1 VVLGKQGA
9 GKGTQA
15 ERLAQHFGVP
25 RISTGDM
32 LRVAVRAETDVGMR
46 AKQAMDSGELI
57 PDEVVIGVVRE
68 RLSQEDADTRGFIL
82 EGFPRTVGQAEALD
96 EILSPRRVDLV
107 ISLDV
112 PTGVVLRRLASRRV
126 CEECGTN
133 YGTDRP
139 PTKNWT
145 CDLCGGRVIQ
155 RDDDTEAAITRR
167 LALYEEQTAPLISW
181 YLATDRLAAVD
192 GVGSPDVVT
201 GRLLRAI
208 DSRLARR

>member
-1 VVLGKQGA
+1 MVLGKQGA

-32 LRVAVRAETDVGMR
+32 LRVAVRAETDVGLR

-57 PDEVVIGVVRE
+57 PDDVVIGVVRD

-96 EILSPRRVDLV
+96 EILSPRRIDLV

-133 YGTDRP
+133 YGTDHP
-139 PTKNWT
+139 PTKDWT

-167 LALYEEQTAPLISW
+167 LALYEEQTAPPISW

-208 DSRLARR
+208 DNRLARR

>member
-1 VVLGKQGA
+1 MILGKQGA

-15 ERLAQHFGVP
+15 ERLAQRFSVP

-46 AKQAMDSGELI
+46 AKQAMDTGELI
-57 PDEVVIGVVRE
+57 PDDVVIGVVRD
-68 RLSQEDADTRGFIL
+68 RLSHEDADGRGFIL
-82 EGFPRTVGQAEALD
+82 EGFPRTVVQAEALD
-96 EILSPRRVDLV
+96 DILSPRRIDLV

-133 YGTDRP
+133 YSTDRP
-139 PTKNWT
+139 PGHDWT

-155 RDDDTEAAITRR
+155 RDDDTETAITRR

>member
-1 VVLGKQGA
+1 
-9 GKGTQA
+9 
-15 ERLAQHFGVP
+15 
-25 RISTGDM
+25 M

-57 PDEVVIGVVRE
+57 PDDVVIGVVRD
-68 RLSQEDADTRGFIL
+68 RLSHEDADGRGFIL

-96 EILSPRRVDLV
+96 EILSPRRIDLV

-133 YGTDRP
+133 YSTDRP
-139 PTKNWT
+139 PRHDWK

>member
-1 VVLGKQGA
+1 MILGKQGA

-15 ERLAQHFGVP
+15 ERLSQHFSVP

-46 AKQAMDSGELI
+46 AKQAMDAGELI
-57 PDEVVIGVVRE
+57 PDDVVIGVVRD
-68 RLSQEDADTRGFIL
+68 RLSHEDADGRGFIL
-82 EGFPRTVGQAEALD
+82 EGFPRTVVQAEALD
-96 EILSPRRVDLV
+96 DILSPRRIDLV

-133 YGTDRP
+133 YSTDRP
-139 PTKNWT
+139 PRNDWT

>member
-1 VVLGKQGA
+1 MF
-9 GKGTQA
+9 
-15 ERLAQHFGVP
+15 RLAA
-25 RISTGDM
+25 R
-32 LRVAVRAETDVGMR
+32 TDDQWGRR

-57 PDEVVIGVVRE
+57 PDDAVIAAVRQ
-68 RLSQEDADTRGFIL
+68 RLSQDDAEGRGFVL
-82 EGFPRTVGQAEALD
+82 EGFPRNVTQAEALD
-96 EILSPRRVDLV
+96 EIVSPRRVDLV

-126 CEECGTN
+126 CANCGTN
-133 YGTDRP
+133 YSTDRP
-139 PTKNWT
+139 PTVNWS
-145 CDLCGGRVIQ
+145 CDLCGGDVIQ
-155 RDDDTEAAITRR
+155 RDDDTEAVITRR
-167 LALYEEQTAPLISW
+167 LALYDEQTAPLVSW

>member
-1 VVLGKQGA
+1 MGKQGA

-32 LRVAVRAETDVGMR
+32 FRLAARTDDEWGRR

-57 PDEVVIGVVRE
+57 PDDAVIAAVRT
-68 RLSQEDADTRGFIL
+68 RLTQDDAEGRGFVL
-82 EGFPRTVGQAEALD
+82 EGFPRNVAQAEALD
-96 EILSPRRVDLV
+96 EIVSPRRVDLV

-126 CEECGTN
+126 CRNCGTN
-133 YGTDRP
+133 YSIDRP
-139 PTKNWT
+139 PTRDWT
-145 CDLCGGRVIQ
+145 CDLCGGEVIQ

-167 LALYEEQTAPLISW
+167 LALYDEQTAPLISW